1 MTPRNDKM
9 LRLRPCS
16 GMHIAALGCTEN
28 GPAAPIRPLYLDASL
43 FEIVSFLSKSAS
55 RNLMRE
61 VARET
66 QGAQQQAAF

>member
-1 MTPRNDKM
+1 M
-9 LRLRPCS
+9 LRLRPCRS
-16 GMHIAALGCTEN
+16 MHIAALGCTED
-28 GPAAPIRPLYLDASL
+28 GPTAPIRRLYLEASL

-55 RNLMRE
+55 RKLTRE